1 LKCELGSLSP
11 SEHRGYIRSVTLH
24 HWNATLLS

>member
-1 LKCELGSLSP
+1 LSP